1 MAHFPLARVLATTT
15 VSWLL
20 ISGAHAQ
27 APAGR
32 SRAEVEAEAVAVARA
47 PTQNVTSDS
56 RMDSKVISTM
66 PQRTTADSAATA
78 AK

>member
-1 MAHFPLARVLATTT
+1 MAHFPLARILATTT

-20 ISGAHAQ
+20 IGGAHAQ

-32 SRAEVEAEAVAVARA
+32 SRAEAEAEAVAAARA
-47 PTQNVTSDS
+47 PNQNVTSGS
-56 RMDSKVISTM
+56 RVGSKVISTM